1 MSAVVAFSAGLAKRR
16 IDGNLWPDSP
26 GYQPAADEAVDR
38 ILLALLGGP
47 TRSGFQSAGATACL
61 IAALG
66 QLPLEA
72 G

>member
-1 MSAVVAFSAGLAKRR
+1 MSAVVAFSAGLVECR

-26 GYQPAADEAVDR
+26 GYQPVADEAVDR

-47 TRSGFQSAGATACL
+47 TRSSFQSAGATASL
-61 IAALG
+61 IAALR